1 MSLLFDAPR
10 RERELVEAEIQ
21 SRRTFDGGPAFLL
34 YLSLSLLFFGRGL
47 IGHFSDYYVGRDT
60 DPSLYMWSLSWWLYV
75 LRNHVHPFF
84 TKLIWTPHGIN
95 LAWVTTMP
103 LLGLIAAPIEATIG
117 PLPTFNLLAL
127 LVLPACAWS
136 GYILCRRVGGS
147 PTAAFAGGLVFG
159 FSPYMVAQLLSHFI
173 LLLIFPVSIA
183 VYLVMRRLDG
193 NLGRNRFVILLA
205 ATLIAQFLLLLELIA
220 VMTFLGA
227 IAIAFALRLGSHDER
242 RRALALIPEI
252 AAAYA
257 ITALLMSPYIY
268 YFFAFGY
275 PSHPLWPAW
284 MYSAD
289 LLNFIIP
296 TEANAVGANRF
307 LTAIS
312 VHFSG
317 NIYEQGACLGVPLIL
332 IMIAWT
338 RRHSSELRARLLM
351 TMVAMISLFALG
363 PFLQVAGHPIF
374 PMPWLLVERLP
385 LLKSALPSRLMPFAF
400 LAAALIFTLWL
411 SDPATPRYE
420 KIAGVAFTFLMML
433 PNPAA
438 SFWASPDPVPAFFRD
453 GSSRRLLSRN
463 DIVLPL
469 PFGQKGM
476 CMLWQVE
483 SGMNFRMASGLT
495 GLQPIEIKRWPIM
508 NVFFGAPDLPDP
520 ETQLKAFIANTGITS
535 IIIDKSDPEI
545 AQWKRLFLPLNITP
559 SEISGVLFYRIPPA
573 SLAQYRDLDAVQME
587 QRADRARFETLIA
600 AAAKYLA
607 TDKAPASLSIAS
619 LQSSGVLPPGWVFD
633 PNNRYRDIYAGIR
646 NGAIGIGVVGSES
659 AVKPII
665 ESYGADARAV
675 YFPFPRTWRSH
686 GFFDNFLEP
695 EIFSSTTG
703 ETLQMLMMTFDPARL
718 QEIAA
723 RLAEPAQVS
732 PGAPPPEA
740 SR

>member
-1 MSLLFDAPR
+1 LA
-10 RERELVEAEIQ
+10 EAKVQ
-21 SRRTFDGGPAFLL
+21 CRRTFDDGPAFLL
-34 YLSLSLLFFGRGL
+34 YLTLSLLFFGRGL
-47 IGHFSDYYVGRDT
+47 VGHFSDYSLGRDT
-60 DPSLYMWSLSWWLYV
+60 DPSLYMWSLAWWLYV

-84 TKLIWTPHGIN
+84 TKLIWAPHGIN

-103 LLGLIAAPIEATIG
+103 LLGLIAAPIEAKIG

-147 PTAAFAGGLVFG
+147 PAAAFAGGLVFG

-193 NLGRNRFVILLA
+193 SLGRNRFVILLA

-242 RRALALIPEI
+242 HRTLALIPEI
-252 AAAYA
+252 AAAYT

-332 IMIAWT
+332 IMVAWT
-338 RRHSSELRARLLM
+338 RRHRGELSARLLA
-351 TMVAMISLFALG
+351 TMVAVISLLALG
-363 PFLQVAGHPIF
+363 PFLQVAGHPIL
-374 PMPWLLVERLP
+374 PMPWLLIERLP

-411 SDPATPRYE
+411 SDPATARYE
-420 KIAGVAFTFLMML
+420 KLAGVAFTFLMMV

-438 SFWASPDPVPAFFRD
+438 SFWATADPVPAFFRD
-453 GSSRRLLSRN
+453 GSSARLLSHN
-463 DIVLPL
+463 DIVLAL

-476 CMLWQVE
+476 SMLWQAE
-483 SGMNFRMASGLT
+483 SGMNFRLAEGLT
-495 GLQPIEIKRWPIM
+495 GLQPIETRRWPIV

-520 ETQLKAFIANTGITS
+520 ATQLKAFIANVGITA
-535 IIIDKSDPEI
+535 IVIDAADPSV
-545 AQWKRLFLPLNITP
+545 AQWKQLFSPLNITP
-559 SEISGVLFYRIPPA
+559 REISGVLFYRIPPA
-573 SLAQYRDLDAVQME
+573 SVAQYRNLDAIEME
-587 QRADRARFETLIA
+587 RRADRTRFDTLIS
-600 AAAKYLA
+600 AAAKYIA
-607 TDKAPASLSIAS
+607 TGRPADSLSIAS
-619 LQSSGVLPPGWVFD
+619 LQSAGVLPPGWVFD
-633 PNNRYRDIYAGIR
+633 PKNRYRDIYAGLR
-646 NGAIGIGVVGSES
+646 DRAIAIGVVGSES
-659 AVKPII
+659 GVKPII

-675 YFPFPRTWRSH
+675 YFPFPRKWGSH
-686 GFFDNFLEP
+686 GFLENFLEP

-703 ETLQMLMMTFDPARL
+703 ETLQMLMMTFDAARL
-718 QEIAA
+718 QEVAA
-723 RLAEPAQVS
+723 RLPERAQVS